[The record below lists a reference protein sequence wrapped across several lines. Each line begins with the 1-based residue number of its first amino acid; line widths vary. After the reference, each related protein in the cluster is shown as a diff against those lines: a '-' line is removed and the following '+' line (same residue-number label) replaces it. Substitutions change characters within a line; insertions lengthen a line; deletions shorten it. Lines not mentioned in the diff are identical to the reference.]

1 MERFLT
7 RPESIK
13 TRIRRNQRRAITV
26 GIFYW
31 VAIFA
36 LFCLSI
42 FPYVAGL
49 NGFPE
54 KMNGELWIITFM
66 EPITTL
72 LSGSAMTS
80 DVLIPA
86 LLAIFYIFTVVAS
99 FICAIS
105 ATAKLIR
112 ITKKNPTIKWGYNR
126 AAISMKLMA
135 KRFAFMFFMML
146 TLTVIGVFAL
156 DGKPTLFFYIAFGIA
171 ALTHFVANFRRVK
184 VSYFEST
191 ADRFNPIERRSKVK
205 RGASLIR
212 NAWQLISI
220 IAIVLLADAYGS
232 CMPFF
237 GILDGGELAL
247 IPAILF
253 GVLVFLIP
261 AIAHATSTKEY
272 NGFAKK
278 KKGRATCRVSAV
290 MIALLGLAGAILT
303 VVSPTSEDA
312 TMMPLIGIFAVAFVW
327 FIVEQIFAAKA
338 AKDEKKDVDPFEQAE
353 ARTKRIKKGRKAKKE
368 NKEKIKKEKA
378 EKRKAKKEEKVNQIV
393 EEPKVVEEV
402 MDEGLSA
409 EIVALRDRW
418 LNMEVESIPEE
429 KPASNG
435 KLLESQQV
443 NCPNCKTIVDVPF
456 GCTKVTCT
464 NCETVFK
471 MKKRLLK

>member
-1 MERFLT
+1 
-7 RPESIK
+7 
-13 TRIRRNQRRAITV
+13 
-26 GIFYW
+26 
-31 VAIFA
+31 
-36 LFCLSI
+36 
-42 FPYVAGL
+42 
-49 NGFPE
+49 
-54 KMNGELWIITFM
+54 
-66 EPITTL
+66 
-72 LSGSAMTS
+72 
-80 DVLIPA
+80 
-86 LLAIFYIFTVVAS
+86 
-99 FICAIS
+99 
-105 ATAKLIR
+105 
-112 ITKKNPTIKWGYNR
+112 
-126 AAISMKLMA
+126 
-135 KRFAFMFFMML
+135 
-146 TLTVIGVFAL
+146 L
-156 DGKPTLFFYIAFGIA
+156 D
-171 ALTHFVANFRRVK
+171 
-184 VSYFEST
+184 
-191 ADRFNPIERRSKVK
+191 
-205 RGASLIR
+205 
-212 NAWQLISI
+212 
-220 IAIVLLADAYGS
+220 
-232 CMPFF
+232 C
-237 GILDGGELAL
+237 GELAL

-368 NKEKIKKEKA
+368 NKEKVKKEKA
-378 EKRKAKKEEKVNQIV
+378 EKRKAKKEEKAEKKKAKKAEKVNQIV

-429 KPASNG
+429 KPASDG